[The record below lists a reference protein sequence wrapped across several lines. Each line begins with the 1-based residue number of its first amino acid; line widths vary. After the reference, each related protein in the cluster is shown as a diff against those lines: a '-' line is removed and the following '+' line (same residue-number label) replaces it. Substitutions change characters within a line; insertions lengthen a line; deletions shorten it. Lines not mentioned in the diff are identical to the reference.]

1 MGRIMEDTRIFGV
14 ALLAGVVVLS
24 GCEGAASK
32 RSAPTKSATV
42 VEAVPADAA
51 APAEPSR
58 PTAQALAP
66 KDLDVAALRKKLKCL
81 RSNPLPC
88 RVVDEFAKAGRWV
101 WQKPGGTG
109 RWVGR
114 TYTIADGK
122 LAKDYMVL
130 WAKQVPTAHVE
141 QDMLPL
147 QIGSQPL
154 PADLRAHREKMVN
167 SLEGDDAVSRHNR
180 ALPWVKEW
188 EPSVK
193 VGALQT
199 DGASTVVLAESRT
212 YLRTTGRK
220 TLLIIPSADL
230 ADKEGNGTY
239 AELWSASW

>member
-1 MGRIMEDTRIFGV
+1 MANTCRFGV
-14 ALLAGVVVLS
+14 TLLAGVVVLS
-24 GCEGAASK
+24 GCEGASSK
-32 RSAPTKSATV
+32 RSAPPKPAAV
-42 VEAVPADAA
+42 VEAGAPDRAA
-51 APAEPSR
+51 SAEPSR
-58 PTAQALAP
+58 AAAQPALAP
-66 KDLDVAALRKKLKCL
+66 KDLDVAALRKKLKCP
-81 RSNPLPC
+81 RGNRLPC

-122 LAKDYMVL
+122 LTKDFMAL
-130 WAKQVPTAHVE
+130 WAKEVPTAQVE

-147 QIGSQPL
+147 KIGSQTL
-154 PADLRAHREKMVN
+154 PADLRSHREKLIV

-188 EPSVK
+188 EPPVK
-193 VGALQT
+193 VGAFQT

-212 YLRTTGRK
+212 YRRTIGRK

-230 ADKEGNGTY
+230 TDKEGNGTY
-239 AELWSASW
+239 AELWAASW